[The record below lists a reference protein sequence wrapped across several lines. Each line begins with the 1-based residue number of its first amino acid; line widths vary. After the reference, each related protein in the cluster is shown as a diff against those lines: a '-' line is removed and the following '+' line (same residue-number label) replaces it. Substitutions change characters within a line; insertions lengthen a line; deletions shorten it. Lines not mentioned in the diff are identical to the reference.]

1 MTIDEA
7 MLAMEDNREYMVYRD
22 TETDK
27 VSVLIRRR
35 DGKVDLV
42 EA

>member
-1 MTIDEA
+1 V
-7 MLAMEDNREYMVYRD
+7 VYRD
-22 TETDK
+22 AESDR
-27 VSVLIRRR
+27 VRVLIRRR